1 MVQLPQNF
9 KENVIAALF
18 EARTRFSGSDAQFA
32 KQYGLNAAVYSRL
45 KKLGDG
51 EQIEGL
57 VSDAKLLEVGLKLD
71 VSTDSRQWQTVETD
85 VFKAIHE
92 SVVFCQS
99 YAKSMML
106 VDDAGIGKTY
116 TARHLART
124 LSNCFYLDATQAKGK
139 TEFIRMFARA
149 LGVDDKDKI
158 VRVKKQIKYIL
169 RVLPRPVVIIDE
181 AGDLDDKTFLEIK
194 EIWNATEG
202 CCGWFMMGADG
213 LQHKVERN
221 INNKKPG
228 FTEIFSRFGE
238 RYNKIV
244 PVEKSE
250 KLAFYKKLISD
261 VIRANMA
268 DISKLSEVV
277 NKCLR
282 NDSGKIS
289 GLRRAESLLII
300 HNAV

>member
-1 MVQLPQNF
+1 MIQLPNEF
-9 KENVIAALF
+9 KMQVITALF
-18 EARTRFSGSDAQFA
+18 DARSRFSGSDAQFA
-32 KQYGLNAAVYSRL
+32 KQYGINAAVYSRL
-45 KKLGDG
+45 KNLEG
-51 EQIEGL
+51 ESYEGL
-57 VSDAKLLEVGLKLD
+57 ISDAKLLEIGLKLD
-71 VSTDSRQWQTVETD
+71 VSTNARKWQTVETD

-92 SVVFCQS
+92 SVVFCQTYS
-99 YAKSMML
+99 KSMML

-116 TARHLART
+116 TAKHLSRT
-124 LSNCFYLDATQAKGK
+124 LKNCFYLDATQAKGK

-158 VRVKKQIKYIL
+158 VRVKNQIKYVL
-169 RVLPRPVVIIDE
+169 KVLPHPVVIIDE

-238 RYNKIV
+238 RYNKVV
-244 PVEKSE
+244 PQEKQE
-250 KLAFYKKLISD
+250 KLSFYKKLITD
-261 VIRANMA
+261 VIKANMT
-268 DISKLSEVV
+268 DQTKLQEVV
-277 NKCLR
+277 NKCLK

-300 HNAV
+300 HNAA